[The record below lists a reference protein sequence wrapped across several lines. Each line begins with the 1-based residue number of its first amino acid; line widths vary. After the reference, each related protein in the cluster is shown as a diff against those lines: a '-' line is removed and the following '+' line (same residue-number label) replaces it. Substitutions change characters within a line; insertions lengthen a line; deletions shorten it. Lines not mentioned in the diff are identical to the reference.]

1 MKGVA
6 LHCGR
11 YGCVIKLSDGRFAN
25 LAVSEGG
32 HALVRRSLAAG
43 RRPEFDFIVSGDE
56 RWPRLHVAQSEAPEM
71 DATHVVARSSNA
83 PDVAARSSNAPGQTS
98 LDDKIIDY
106 LRQTA
111 EWDPTGALAS
121 RAIEQKK
128 VRAERMTIAS
138 ELRVRRRA
146 GAAKRSNS
154 KKR

>member
-25 LAVSEGG
+25 LAASEGG
-32 HALVRRSLAAG
+32 HALVRRSLTVR

-56 RWPRLHVAQSEAPEM
+56 RRPRLHVAQSEAPEISAAHAVTAPARPA
-71 DATHVVARSSNA
+71 DA
-83 PDVAARSSNAPGQTS
+83 QTS
-98 LDDKIIDY
+98 LDEKIIEY

-128 VRAERMTIAS
+128 VRAERMTMTS
-138 ELRVRRRA
+138 ELRARRT
-146 GAAKRSNS
+146 GASKRSDS